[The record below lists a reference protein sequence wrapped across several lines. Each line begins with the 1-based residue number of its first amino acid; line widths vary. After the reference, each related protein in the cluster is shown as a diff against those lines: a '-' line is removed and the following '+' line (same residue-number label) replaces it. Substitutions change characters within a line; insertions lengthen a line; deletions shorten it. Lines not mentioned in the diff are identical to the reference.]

1 MVISL
6 NYLGI
11 IIILSLMPAE
21 DVPQIALFEGVDK
34 LVHLSMYL
42 GFTWLL
48 CWSLHSG
55 NKTFINYIVII
66 LTICWGILME
76 VFQLIMHFGRAFEWL
91 DILANSIGAIIGV
104 IIYNLMVTNQK
115 KQ

>member
-1 MVISL
+1 MAISL
-6 NYLGI
+6 IYLGI

-21 DVPQIALFEGVDK
+21 DVPQIVLFDGVDK
-34 LVHLSMYL
+34 LVHFSMYL

-48 CWSLHSG
+48 CWSLHSEY
-55 NKTFINYIVII
+55 KTFINYIVII

-76 VFQLIMHFGRAFEWL
+76 VFQLLMHYGRSFEWL
-91 DILANSIGAIIGV
+91 DILANTIGAIIGV
-104 IIYNLMVTNQK
+104 IIYNLMVTNHK